1 MSVDGS
7 DFELPVLR
15 EMKAQNA
22 RLLERALLVL
32 SGLRAEHD
40 LQAYQGK
47 IDEIFRRFWQKYG
60 GLESMEQPSPPG
72 YLHEEIA
79 RALFD
84 YLWNSKP
91 KRFGESFLVTD
102 AVDAQLDPDTHRAV
116 GNCVGLT
123 SLYSVL
129 GIRAGL
135 SLLLLVSPD
144 HLLSRLRVGDRT
156 LDIDLTDPQGFDCR
170 RSTSFHEF
178 HLCMLAASV
187 LNSRGL
193 AKERGGSRLVGKSDY
208 EKALW
213 VNPDYANAYNNRGN
227 MLFVEGDLE
236 GAVAD
241 YTQAIRLE
249 PGFIEAFCN
258 RGMARQRLGRF
269 EAARADYQ
277 MALSLNGDYSE
288 AREWLRAL
296 DGPGGGQCR

>member
-1 MSVDGS
+1 MA
-7 DFELPVLR
+7 VLR
-15 EMKAQNA
+15 EMKAQNV
-22 RLLERALLVL
+22 RLLERSLLVL
-32 SGLRAEHD
+32 SGVRTEHD
-40 LQAYQGK
+40 LEAYQGK
-47 IDEIFRRFWQKYG
+47 IDEISRRFWRKYRG
-60 GLESMEQPSPPG
+60 QGPPEQPSPPL

-91 KRFGESFLVTD
+91 RRFGESFRVTD

-123 SLYSVL
+123 SLYAVL

-135 SLLLLVSPD
+135 SLLMLVSPD
-144 HLLSRLRVGDRT
+144 HLLSRLRIGDRA

-170 RSTSFHEF
+170 RSTWFRQF

-193 AKERGGSRLVGKSDY
+193 AKERSGCNLVAKSDY

-213 VNPDYANAYNNRGN
+213 VNPNYANAYNNRGN
-227 MLFVEGDLE
+227 MLFLEGDLE

-241 YTQAIRLE
+241 YTRAIRLE
-249 PGFIEAFCN
+249 PGFVEAFCN

-269 EAARADYQ
+269 EAARADYE
-277 MALSLNGDYSE
+277 MALSLNGEYTE
-288 AREWLRAL
+288 ARKWLGTL
-296 DGPGGGQCR
+296 DGAGGGKRGVDV